1 MIEPE
6 PWKLERFGEFLDAW
20 IEQEEPDEDLSYHVT
35 EWVMTRD
42 ATPYQGAHRAT
53 GIPNLWETVV
63 PRSAH
68 GGRVVHCSYWIY
80 EAQRTVVCNS
90 LTSLPWP
97 V

>member
-6 PWKLERFGEFLDAW
+6 HWKLERFGERLAAW
-20 IEQEEPDEDLSYHVT
+20 IEQEEPNADLSYRVT

-42 ATPYQGAHRAT
+42 ETPYQGAHRAT

-63 PRSAH
+63 PQSAD

-80 EAQRTVVCNS
+80 ETHRTVVCNS
-90 LTSLPWP
+90 LASLSWP